1 MNWGKGITIAMILFM
16 GFILFMVVGF
26 FSHSVDLDS
35 EDYYQ
40 QEIAYGDEITS
51 LNNANELTNK
61 PAVSLSE
68 THLILQFSAE
78 NDFENIQL
86 VLKRPNNKNDDQLY
100 KINNTKTF
108 TVDRKSLKTGAY
120 EVELSYD
127 LNGKTCLQ
135 KEEIYI

>member
-1 MNWGKGITIAMILFM
+1 MNWGKGLAIAMVLFM
-16 GFILFMVVGF
+16 TFIIVMVVGF

-51 LNNANELTNK
+51 LNNANELKNK

-78 NDFENIQL
+78 DDFKNIQL
-86 VLKRPNNKNDDQLY
+86 TLKRPNDKNDDQKY
-100 KINNTKTF
+100 QITNTKMF
-108 TVDRKSLKTGAY
+108 TIDRKSLKAGVY

-127 LNGKTCLQ
+127 LNGKPCLQ